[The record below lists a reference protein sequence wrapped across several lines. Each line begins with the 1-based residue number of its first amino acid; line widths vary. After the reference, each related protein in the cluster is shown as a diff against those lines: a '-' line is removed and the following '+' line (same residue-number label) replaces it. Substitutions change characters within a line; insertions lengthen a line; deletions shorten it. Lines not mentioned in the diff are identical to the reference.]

1 MRVVAV
7 RRLVLATLLIALS
20 LTLGAC
26 SNSISSGTLPSL
38 TTPVTETFTGSFG
51 QGGSISQSF
60 TVAATAPL
68 TVSLTD
74 VQPLTTMGLGVILG
88 TWDGLTCAATV
99 IAQNPHAR
107 LGATALTG
115 TASSGNYCVKI
126 YDSGNVP
133 AGWTV
138 SYTVQVV
145 HY

>member
-1 MRVVAV
+1 MNTFDRRRVAV
-7 RRLVLATLLIALS
+7 A
-20 LTLGAC
+20 
-26 SNSISSGTLPSL
+26 
-38 TTPVTETFTGSFG
+38 
-51 QGGSISQSF
+51 
-60 TVAATAPL
+60 
-68 TVSLTD
+68 
-74 VQPLTTMGLGVILG
+74 
-88 TWDGLTCAATV
+88 CAATV
-99 IAQNPHAR
+99 IAQNPNAR